1 MKNFFVFLFILLI
14 GVGIFAAFGIVA
26 LTKNPVDDWQGT
38 VELKVLTPNVSV
50 KQGNLDYQTVED
62 TMILEKGD
70 MIKTDLN
77 GEAEVLI
84 GEGSVIRLSPNTEIT
99 INEKTLSSLWE
110 QEVNVS
116 VNQGKI
122 WFRILKIFDNNSV
135 WEVET
140 PNVVATVRGTAFGIE
155 VLNSEEV
162 NVFVAES
169 EVIVENKN
177 KEMPLRKA
185 IAVAGQKMSIK
196 KNFNVVK
203 DKLLL
208 NDEKSLNLEKW
219 LNKNLEF
226 DRNFQDKAQQKI
238 NAKLLQY
245 LNKKPGTLMH
255 EAQILAESLKSRF
268 VDSDSR
274 KKLEDLKEKRRMAE
288 ILWLA
293 EKGDSI
299 KLEKYL
305 DKHNLKNNNIQSLNR
320 ISNLFES
327 SNNTIKQVL
336 PTKKINDAVFDL
348 KTLEKKINNL
358 ELKEVPESFNLN
370 NNFEV
375 DHLVDIQALEEV
387 QKLDKL
393 ILWLKDHPEFA
404 DELLFIEKSINSI
417 EEGNIKALLDF
428 LNSIEYLQILRKVEP
443 LMKEEQGISNN
454 IENDDILLEENVD
467 LLTIEDLEIINKEPF
482 WDLLAFEKFKDIDE
496 ALRFINE
503 NLRIKQ
509 QIEIVS
515 EMSQKVN
522 PKDERE
528 IKAFLNSPE
537 YLELADVL
545 YEVPGYDYREEVE
558 TMQTIELDYYQPTT
572 ELK

>member
-1 MKNFFVFLFILLI
+1 MKNFFVFLFILLV

-38 VELKVLTPNVSV
+38 VELKVLNSNVSV

-84 GEGSVIRLSPNTEIT
+84 GEGSVIRLSPNTEII

-110 QEVNVS
+110 QEVNIS

-122 WFRILKIFDNNSV
+122 WFRILKIFDKNSV

-177 KEMPLRKA
+177 KEIPLRKA

-293 EKGDSI
+293 NKGDSV
-299 KLEKYL
+299 KLEKFL
-305 DKHNLKNNNIQSLNR
+305 DKYNLKSNNIQSLNR
-320 ISNLFES
+320 ISNLFEN
-327 SNNTIKQVL
+327 SNNTIKRVL
-336 PTKKINDAVFDL
+336 PAEKINDAVFDL

-375 DHLVDIQALEEV
+375 ENLVDIKELQEV
-387 QKLDKL
+387 QKLDEL
-393 ILWLKDHPEFA
+393 IMWLKDHPEFA

-417 EEGNIKALLDF
+417 EEGDIKALLEF

-454 IENDDILLEENVD
+454 IENNDLLIEENNE
-467 LLTIEDLEIINKEPF
+467 LLTVNDLEIINQEPF
-482 WDLLAFEKFKDIDE
+482 WDLLAFENFKDIDE

-515 EMSQKVN
+515 EMSRQVN
-522 PKDERE
+522 PQDERE
-528 IKAFLNSPE
+528 IKGFLNSSE
-537 YLELADVL
+537 YLDLADIL
-545 YEVPGYDYREEVE
+545 YEVPGYEYQEEVE